1 MFKDLLETVK
11 NIDPQT
17 IVVFCTALF
26 IGVVIIYFLLHKT
39 HYFVNFKEKYTR
51 KSKLAENPKEQ
62 EAPKQQQQQQQLPQQ
77 QLPQQQQQ
85 SSSIRRVHRL

>member
-39 HYFVNFKEKYTR
+39 RYFVNFKEKYTR

-62 EAPKQQQQQQQLPQQ
+62 EATKQQQQQQLPQQ
-77 QLPQQQQQ
+77 QLPQQQ